1 MRSALLTVIIVLTGA
16 GCGSGSARSEEKV
29 TTTTTG
35 FDQKAARD
43 KLDQM
48 LATSSLM
55 KDAYVGPVPE
65 LDAAGMYAFSA
76 MPRSTGKAGE
86 ILYWI
91 GPEEVLS
98 TGQPDKDFD
107 RLMAK
112 LGVGAKPDA
121 IEVHRLAYLFVRM
134 RAMRRGVIL
143 DKPDGHVLLK
153 PGAIPPD
160 QFAPPAMSTD
170 ARGTHLAFWMFDTDF
185 LAARRYQVDVAPDGT
200 TTVSG
205 G

>member
-1 MRSALLTVIIVLTGA
+1 MTGA
-16 GCGSGSARSEEKV
+16 CCASGSARSEDKV
-29 TTTTTG
+29 TTKTTG
-35 FDQKAARD
+35 FDQQAARE
-43 KLDQM
+43 KLDQI
-48 LATSSLM
+48 LATSSFM

-76 MPRSTGKAGE
+76 MPPSTGKAGE
-86 ILYWI
+86 MLYWI
-91 GPEEVLS
+91 GPQEVLS

-112 LGVGAKPDA
+112 LGVGAKADA

-153 PGAIPPD
+153 PGTILLD
-160 QFAPPAMSTD
+160 QFAPPTMSTD

-185 LAARRYQVDVAPDGT
+185 KAPRHYQVDVAPDGT
-200 TTVSG
+200 TTFSG